1 MIPTIYFFKL
11 ITLSLIITLGEIF
24 FKLVGPNEHCSQVS
38 VCVCVSLS
46 FIGRANKAQH
56 SWGGEGPRTK
66 PKKKKPT
73 TTKRKIQN
81 LRFST
86 IKTRAKFFDWK
97 KKKFTDNPRFF
108 STSKTRFIVE
118 NLSKP

>member
-1 MIPTIYFFKL
+1 
-11 ITLSLIITLGEIF
+11 
-24 FKLVGPNEHCSQVS
+24 
-38 VCVCVSLS
+38 VCVSLS

-56 SWGGEGPRTK
+56 SWGGEGPK
-66 PKKKKPT
+66 KKKKKPTT

-97 KKKFTDNPRFF
+97 KKKEKKSSQIIQGF
-108 STSKTRFIVE
+108 STSKTNFTD
-118 NLSKP
+118 KP